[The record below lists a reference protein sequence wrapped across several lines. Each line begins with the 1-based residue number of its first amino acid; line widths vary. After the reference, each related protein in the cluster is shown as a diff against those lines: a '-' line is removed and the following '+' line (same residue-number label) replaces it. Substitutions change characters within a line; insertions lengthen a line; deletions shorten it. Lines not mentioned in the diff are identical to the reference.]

1 MAVTRHEA
9 RGNAHEPDGGNAGTL
24 ILKTEVSV
32 LSILCRLQAGSEY

>member
-1 MAVTRHEA
+1 MATTRHEV
-9 RGNAHEPDGGNAGTL
+9 RGNAREPDGGNAGTL